1 MDSTRGMKQEQS
13 DPTLPQSFAEELSQR
28 NDCLW
33 SAESSVVLTTTVW
46 GAGCLLPSTLANTDG
61 IDRGQR
67 VHLKNKNSKKKKKKK
82 NPYTRHIY

>member
-1 MDSTRGMKQEQS
+1 MDSTRGMKQVTEQKQS

-46 GAGCLLPSTLANTDG
+46 GAGCLLPSALAILMELTEA
-61 IDRGQR
+61 RGC
-67 VHLKNKNSKKKKKKK
+67 
-82 NPYTRHIY
+82 I